1 MLDLDELSRL
11 LHAVL
16 TGFQD
21 RARNL
26 VATSEHLD
34 DDARTELWHIVD
46 GDAGP
51 ADQIQAIGDA
61 MRRRGVDRSL
71 VNEAYRAAFYG
82 SEQDWQRL
90 VKDPLFAF
98 FSANDA
104 GHVLDKWVHYFPIY
118 TRHFTPYVGKPISL
132 LEIGVY
138 RGGSMRMWSRFFGP
152 QARLVGMD
160 IDPVAKAAA
169 GDHYEVVLGDQ
180 TDPEALAA
188 VAEQYGPFDVIIDD
202 GGHTMEQQI
211 ASVEALFPT
220 ALNEGG
226 VYLVEDCHTSYWPDY
241 EGGRG
246 RPGTFM
252 EWAKERLDDINGYHQ
267 PDAVHP
273 TWTRELDGV
282 HIYDSVVVL
291 DRRHR
296 FAPFSEQKGGA
307 EFVFGNRPASIIASE
322 LVATRQVALGERDV
336 LADQV
341 QDLKNQLADAERR
354 AADGEYVREL
364 EARLDATR
372 DDLRGT
378 RGELVA
384 LRPRLAKTQ
393 RNLEVVEGELTS
405 TRNKLL
411 ESWDHVREMRR
422 SMSWRSTA
430 PLRRLRG
437 LR

>member
-1 MLDLDELSRL
+1 MLDLDELSKL
-11 LHAVL
+11 LHALL
-16 TGFQD
+16 TGFHD
-21 RARNL
+21 RALNV
-26 VATSEHLD
+26 VATSENLE
-34 DDARTELWHIVD
+34 DDARSDLWRIVES
-46 GDAGP
+46 DAGP
-51 ADQIQAIGDA
+51 ADKIRSIGDA

-71 VNEAYRAAFYG
+71 VNEAYRAAFYS
-82 SEQDWQRL
+82 SEDDWQPL
-90 VKDPLFAF
+90 AKDPLFAF

-118 TRHFTPYVGKPISL
+118 TRHFAPFAGRPISL

-160 IDPVAKAAA
+160 IDPVAKSAA

-180 TDPEALAA
+180 TDPAALAA

-211 ASVEALFPT
+211 ASVEYLFPM
-220 ALNEGG
+220 ALADGG
-226 VYLVEDCHTSYWPDY
+226 IYLVEDCHTSYWSDY

-267 PDAVHP
+267 EDAVHA
-273 TWTRELDGV
+273 TWTRELDAV
-282 HIYDSVVVL
+282 HVYDSVVVL
-291 DRRHR
+291 DRKHR

-307 EFVFGNRPASIIASE
+307 EFVFGTRPASIIASE
-322 LVATRQVALGERDV
+322 LVATRQVALSERD
-336 LADQV
+336 AMAAQV
-341 QDLKNQLADAERR
+341 DDLRGQLADAERR

-364 EARLDATR
+364 ETRLDSIR
-372 DDLRGT
+372 EDLRGT

-393 RNLEVVEGELTS
+393 RNLETIEGELTT